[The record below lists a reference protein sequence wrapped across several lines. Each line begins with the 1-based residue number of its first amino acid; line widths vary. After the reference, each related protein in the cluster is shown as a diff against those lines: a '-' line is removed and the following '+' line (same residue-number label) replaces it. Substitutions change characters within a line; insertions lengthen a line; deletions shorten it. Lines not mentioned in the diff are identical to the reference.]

1 MVTRKLGKGLDSLLS
16 TRHAQENNSADG
28 VLWISVSNLL
38 ENSQQPRLH
47 TERGLER
54 LSNSIRKHGI
64 MQPIVATALPGDRF
78 EILAG
83 ERRWRAAQ
91 MAGLK
96 KVPILVRDGVSS
108 EAERLELSLIENIQR
123 EDLDP
128 IERAKACQK
137 LLEEFGLTQEEVA
150 MGLGYDRS
158 TIANLVRLME
168 LPQEIQDGVSR
179 GTLSAGHARA
189 LLRLSNNKA
198 QAVVFKRLIDD
209 GWSVRQTE
217 AACASAL
224 KGKLDPSHKSRPRQP
239 AWVSDLQDKLMRTT
253 GLRSEIRIRRGGGG
267 RLVFH
272 FQSLDELDRMTQSLD
287 TPSEADELLGS

>member
-16 TRHAQENNSADG
+16 TRHAQETPSGDG
-28 VLWISVSNLL
+28 IQWISTSDLL
-38 ENSQQPRLH
+38 QNSQQPRIH
-47 TERGLER
+47 AERGLER

-64 MQPIVATALPGDRF
+64 MQPIVATVLPDGQF

-96 KVPILVRDGVSS
+96 KVPILIREGVAS
-108 EAERLELSLIENIQR
+108 EAERLELSLIENVQR

-128 IERAKACQK
+128 IERGRACQK

-150 MGLGYDRS
+150 TGLGYDRS

-168 LPQEIQDGVSR
+168 LPQEIQDSVSR

-189 LLRLSNNKA
+189 LLRLSGLPA
-198 QAVVFKRLIDD
+198 QTTVFKRLVDEE
-209 GWSVRQTE
+209 WSVRQTE
-217 AACASAL
+217 AACASAAN
-224 KGKLDPSHKSRPRQP
+224 GKLDPTHKPRPRQP
-239 AWVSDLQDKLMRTT
+239 AWVSDLQEKLTRAT
-253 GLRSEIRIRRGGGG
+253 GLRSEVRIRRGGGG
-267 RLVFH
+267 RLVLH
-272 FQSLDELDRMTQSLD
+272 FQNLDDLDCLTNQLD
-287 TPSEADELLGS
+287 TPSEMDELLGS